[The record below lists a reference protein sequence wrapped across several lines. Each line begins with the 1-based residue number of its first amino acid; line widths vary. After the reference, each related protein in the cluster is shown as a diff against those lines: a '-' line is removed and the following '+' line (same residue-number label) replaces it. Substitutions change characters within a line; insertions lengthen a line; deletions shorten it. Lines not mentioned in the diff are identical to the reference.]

1 MPAVGPDNADL
12 DVAFEAL
19 LANNHHA
26 GMAACTIRGGEV
38 TWCRGYG
45 DANRELGTAV
55 DATTPF
61 LMASISKLFTATA
74 LMQLWE
80 SGAFELEDDVADTT
94 DFPVAHPTSS
104 TPVTYAMLLAHA
116 SSIVDVW
123 GTLGQWYQ
131 YGNMDP
137 SISLY
142 DAVAGYLDPQGIYY
156 STDNWSSAAP
166 GTQYTYSNVGSAFA
180 GLLVQLLS
188 GEDFAARSRSQI
200 FEPLNLQDTAWR
212 LSELDLDTVAM
223 PYDYGGGTYTPLEH
237 YTFADYPN
245 GGLRASACDMARFLS
260 SQAAGGAPLLDA
272 ATVEL
277 MQTPTYPD
285 LNGTQGLGWYQEN
298 IGPGTW
304 MGHSGGEAG
313 VFTEAYYRLDDGVGF
328 VLLTNTRG
336 DDVGAV
342 YAVEDQLIAW
352 GETL

>member
-1 MPAVGPDNADL
+1 MVPVRQHGSVHQPL
-12 DVAFEAL
+12 RR
-19 LANNHHA
+19 
-26 GMAACTIRGGEV
+26 RGS
-38 TWCRGYG
+38 C
-45 DANRELGTAV
+45 
-55 DATTPF
+55 
-61 LMASISKLFTATA
+61 
-74 LMQLWE
+74 
-80 SGAFELEDDVADTT
+80 
-94 DFPVAHPTSS
+94 
-104 TPVTYAMLLAHA
+104 
-116 SSIVDVW
+116 
-123 GTLGQWYQ
+123 
-131 YGNMDP
+131 
-137 SISLY
+137 
-142 DAVAGYLDPQGIYY
+142 LDPQGTYY
-156 STDNWSSAAP
+156 STDNWASAAP
-166 GTQYTYSNVGSAFA
+166 GTEYNYSNVGSAYA
-180 GLLVQLLS
+180 GHLVQLLS

-223 PYDYGGGTYTPLEH
+223 PYDYGGGSYTPLEH

-336 DDVGAV
+336 DDVARCMPWRTSSSPATSTASARGSRCHV
-342 YAVEDQLIAW
+342 P
-352 GETL
+352 